1 MTVVELVIFLLLL
14 GNLYLSMSSCFIRMN
29 ALIYSILEHEI
40 YMYSCMLPGESKD
53 ADIWKDELQ
62 FSIQYHAR
70 ACIYITKQWLEATN
84 PISPVEIA
92 ERVYQ
97 NMPEPLKEAL
107 KERNRV

>member
-1 MTVVELVIFLLLL
+1 MIEIK
-14 GNLYLSMSSCFIRMN
+14 NLRKEYPDVTPLKDVSVTI
-29 ALIYSILEHEI
+29 HDGDG